1 MNDVKTNFYISGDI
15 SCNLMKVHLHED
27 QSGYKIFLY
36 IFYVC
41 AFIML
46 SITIYGIYGM
56 TEEWQKNGT
65 YVMGEILEKTEFPTA
80 HFAKLTS
87 WLFFSTIIGWYCV
100 TRIAW
105 KRTVQVPSWQLTL
118 VQLMLAG
125 LSAICLY
132 EVIYNFVVLDAQI
145 TAGIVNGKVPD
156 IDSLTVAYPDPTR
169 PWNLNFATKMFLAA
183 FVISSHALYLS
194 TRPRK
199 SIQELDA

>member
-1 MNDVKTNFYISGDI
+1 MNEIKTNFYISGG
-15 SCNLMKVHLHED
+15 SNRNLMKVHLHED
-27 QSGYKIFLY
+27 QSGYKVFLY

-41 AFIML
+41 GFIML
-46 SITIYGIYGM
+46 SITFYGIYEM

-65 YVMGEILEKTEFPTA
+65 YVMGEVLEKTEFPTA

-87 WLFFSTIIGWYCV
+87 WLFFSSIIGWYCV
-100 TRIAW
+100 TRIGW
-105 KRTVQVPSWQLTL
+105 KRTVSVPSWQLTL

-125 LSAICLY
+125 LAAICLY
-132 EVIYNFVVLDAQI
+132 EVIYNFIVLNAQI
-145 TAGIVNGKVPD
+145 TAGIINGKVPD

-183 FVISSHALYLS
+183 IIISSHALYLS

-199 SIQELDA
+199 KTDDLDA

>member
-1 MNDVKTNFYISGDI
+1 
-15 SCNLMKVHLHED
+15 MKVHLHED

-36 IFYVC
+36 IFYAC

-56 TEEWQKNGT
+56 TVEWQKNGT
-65 YVMGEILEKTEFPTA
+65 YVMGEILEQTEFPTK

-100 TRIAW
+100 TRIGW

-125 LSAICLY
+125 LAAISLY

-183 FVISSHALYLS
+183 VIISSHALYLS

-199 SIQELDA
+199 KPDDL

>member
-1 MNDVKTNFYISGDI
+1 MNEIKTNFYISGGN
-15 SCNLMKVHLHED
+15 SCNSVKVHLHED

-36 IFYVC
+36 IFYTC

-46 SITIYGIYGM
+46 SITVYGIYGM
-56 TEEWQKNGT
+56 SEEWQKNGT
-65 YVMGEILEKTEFPTA
+65 YVMGEILEKTEFPTT

-100 TRIAW
+100 TRIGW

-125 LSAICLY
+125 LAAITLY

-169 PWNLNFATKMFLAA
+169 PWNLNFATKMFLAG

-199 SIQELDA
+199 KLDDEL